1 MKQSEWKEQL
11 ESIEAEMHR
20 LGQVADAS
28 DVLRQFGKRL
38 STTIHHFFAETTL
51 FVPDAALTIEQ
62 QAFMHSLQLY
72 DMRSVMRLVV
82 NYDASKG
89 LKVFLPGIE
98 KSYRSLMVIQQLES
112 FTKNSLESSALES
125 YKFRLEEALSRV
137 LKCRREDLYKEDT
150 LAEKMVLVSG
160 ATEVLLNKFFTE
172 RLRTLFSSNYRAYLM
187 LKNRYFL
194 NRLKQFRKNPDNY
207 KIQQSRLRELA
218 DRFKN
223 IEELNLEQV
232 VEQLDFREIE
242 QLVKAQILQSAEYET
257 LQEDSLAL
265 TAAGN
270 TTEKDNSDLVRAEE
284 NLVSTNL
291 VVNQTQTVQEI
302 PFEKLNQKNS
312 ENNIS
317 TYEEL
322 CNAYYEPLEKLS
334 ASFSPVP
341 ECSSPYF
348 RSRVEDYSDQFAK
361 FFRQLHG
368 GNLQV
373 IAAIHNFTQ
382 ELLIQRG
389 QEYKAAERWGVVAK
403 NNQDE
408 ESVYFRST
416 DEKVPFVDR
425 KAEWSMLIQASLPF
439 MIQLPVEKAKPIKIE
454 KGKLCIFQIGTAFF
468 DQEHKNKR
476 DEYPDVFFKLMFG
489 GHLLSGKNAVIYVEE
504 DPYFTTTLEQMWH
517 CRGLVYLLLIAMSQ
531 RFAIEMSST
540 MQDFLVGILP
550 KNIKVNGL
558 ITVVDPLLEVKK
570 FKRDNLNYT

>member
-1 MKQSEWKEQL
+1 VKQSEWKEQL

-20 LGQVADAS
+20 LGQAEDAS
-28 DVLRQFGKRL
+28 TVLRQFGTRL
-38 STTIHHFFAETTL
+38 STTIHQFFAETAS
-51 FVPDAALTIEQ
+51 FVPDAALTGEQ

-72 DMRSVMRLVV
+72 DLRSVMRLVV

-89 LKVFLPGIE
+89 LKVVLPGIE

-112 FTKNSLESSALES
+112 FTKNSSESSALDS

-137 LKCRREDLYKEDT
+137 LKCRREDLYKEDI

-160 ATEVLLNKFFTE
+160 ASQALLNKFFTE

-207 KIQQSRLRELA
+207 KAQQSHLTELVVQ
-218 DRFKN
+218 FEN
-223 IEELNLEQV
+223 HEELRLEQV
-232 VEQLDFREIE
+232 MEQLDFREIE
-242 QLVKAQILQSAEYET
+242 QLVKAQILQTAESEIVQGDSA
-257 LQEDSLAL
+257 
-265 TAAGN
+265 
-270 TTEKDNSDLVRAEE
+270 EKDNSDLVLAEE
-284 NLVSTNL
+284 SLVSSNL
-291 VVNQTQTVQEI
+291 SVDQTQTEQQISFEPLAQE
-302 PFEKLNQKNS
+302 NS
-312 ENNIS
+312 EDNIS
-317 TYEEL
+317 AYQDL
-322 CNAYYEPLEKLS
+322 CTAYAEPLERLS

-348 RSRVEDYSDQFAK
+348 RSRVEDYYDEFAN

-373 IAAIHNFTQ
+373 IAASHNFTQ
-382 ELLIQRG
+382 ELLLQRG
-389 QEYKAAERWGVVAK
+389 QEYKASERWGVVAK

-408 ESVYFRST
+408 DSVYFRST

-425 KAEWSMLIQASLPF
+425 KAEWSMMIQASLPF
-439 MIQLPVEKAKPIKIE
+439 MIQLPVEKAKSIEIE
-454 KGKLCIFQIGTAFF
+454 KDKLCVFQIGTAFF
-468 DQEHKNKR
+468 DQGHKNKR

-517 CRGLVYLLLIAMSQ
+517 CRGLVYLFIMAISH
-531 RFAIEMSST
+531 RFALELSSA
-540 MQDFLVGILP
+540 MQDFLVDILP
-550 KNIKVNGL
+550 NTLLVSGEVPC
-558 ITVVDPLLEVKK
+558 TSPLTPAL
-570 FKRDNLNYT
+570 NLTKTS

>member
-20 LGQVADAS
+20 LGQAADAS
-28 DVLRQFGKRL
+28 TVLRQFGTRL
-38 STTIHHFFAETTL
+38 STTIHHFFAETTS
-51 FVPDAALTIEQ
+51 FVPDAALTGEQ

-72 DMRSVMRLVV
+72 DLRSVMRLVV

-89 LKVFLPGIE
+89 LKVVLPGIE
-98 KSYRSLMVIQQLES
+98 KSYRSLMVIQQLER
-112 FTKNSLESSALES
+112 FTNNSLESSALDS

-137 LKCRREDLYKEDT
+137 LKCRREDLYKEDI

-160 ATEVLLNKFFTE
+160 ATQALLNKFFTE

-207 KIQQSRLRELA
+207 KAQQSRLTELVVQ
-218 DRFKN
+218 FEN
-223 IEELNLEQV
+223 HEELRLEQV
-232 VEQLDFREIE
+232 MEQLDFREIE
-242 QLVKAQILQSAEYET
+242 QLVKAQILQTAEREIVQGDSA
-257 LQEDSLAL
+257 
-265 TAAGN
+265 
-270 TTEKDNSDLVRAEE
+270 EKDNSDLVLAEE
-284 NLVSTNL
+284 SLVSSNL
-291 VVNQTQTVQEI
+291 SVDQTKTEQQISFEPLAQE
-302 PFEKLNQKNS
+302 NS
-312 ENNIS
+312 KDNIS
-317 TYEEL
+317 AYEDL
-322 CNAYYEPLEKLS
+322 CTAYAEPLEKLS

-348 RSRVEDYSDQFAK
+348 RSRVEDYYDEFAN

-373 IAAIHNFTQ
+373 IAASHNFTQ
-382 ELLIQRG
+382 ELLLQRG
-389 QEYKAAERWGVVAK
+389 QEYKASERWGVVAK

-408 ESVYFRST
+408 DSVYFRST

-439 MIQLPVEKAKPIKIE
+439 MIQLPVEKAKSIEIE
-454 KGKLCIFQIGTAFF
+454 KDKLCVFQIGTAFF
-468 DQEHKNKR
+468 DQGHKNKR

-489 GHLLSGKNAVIYVEE
+489 GHLLSGKNAVIYVEQ

-517 CRGLVYLLLIAMSQ
+517 CRGLVYLFIMAISH
-531 RFAIEMSST
+531 RFALELSSA
-540 MQDFLVGILP
+540 MQEFLV
-550 KNIKVNGL
+550 
-558 ITVVDPLLEVKK
+558 D
-570 FKRDNLNYT
+570 